1 MKARVRTSHFPS
13 RRVQTSREMD
23 VHEDPKDRDTDPNRE
38 KGPAGVEEPDTDSDP
53 GEEIE
58 EKGEPFDGNFA

>member
-1 MKARVRTSHFPS
+1 MA
-13 RRVQTSREMD
+13 M
-23 VHEDPKDRDTDPNRE
+23 HEDPKDRDTDADRE
-38 KGPAGVEEPDTDSDP
+38 KGPAGVEEPDSDSDP